1 MVNTFKKR
9 KKRSGQG
16 EQEYGG
22 GNLMEEGLNF
32 ARELASR
39 YPGEEHPRGK
49 NSQVNERLSGRKV
62 LGLAW
67 NIQ

>member
-1 MVNTFKKR
+1 
-9 KKRSGQG
+9 
-16 EQEYGG
+16 
-22 GNLMEEGLNF
+22 MEEGLNF

-49 NSQVNERLSGRKV
+49 NSQLNERLSGRKV